1 MYEELSENSSTMNEQ
16 LSLLQEENQSLKSKI
31 NLTEQRYESQISQ
44 IMRLN
49 EEISKSM
56 QEKEQLESDV
66 SFFKNLYDSMSTS
79 SLPPAVAEEMRK
91 KVETVG
97 IEGASERLADAGM
110 LEAAVGKRR
119 AEKEARRERRVGARK
134 HRESR

>member
-1 MYEELSENSSTMNEQ
+1 MLADLNGSETSGSDIQSLKKELEYYKSMYEELSENSSVVNEQ
-16 LSLLQEENQSLKSKI
+16 LSLLQEENNSLKSKI

-66 SFFKNLYDSMSTS
+66 SFFKNLYDSMSS
-79 SLPPAVAEEMRK
+79 SSVPPAIAEEMRK
-91 KVETVG
+91 KVESV
-97 IEGASERLADAGM
+97 M
-110 LEAAVGKRR
+110 
-119 AEKEARRERRVGARK
+119 
-134 HRESR
+134 H

>member
-1 MYEELSENSSTMNEQ
+1 MGDRVESEILADLNGSETAGYDIQSLTKELEYYKSMYQELSENNSTMSEQ
-16 LSLLQEENQSLKSKI
+16 LSLLQEENESLKSKI
-31 NLTEQRYESQISQ
+31 NLTEQRYESQINQ

-66 SFFKNLYDSMSTS
+66 NFFKNLYDSMSTS

-91 KVETVG
+91 KVESVG
-97 IEGASERLADAGM
+97 SF
-110 LEAAVGKRR
+110 VCVK
-119 AEKEARRERRVGARK
+119 
-134 HRESR
+134 